1 MTMNEK
7 MMARQHLLDE
17 MERVKSQV
25 KLTPEE
31 RRKEVRRQM
40 YVALKAME
48 MERRQRVALEDM
60 EKCKR
65 DREERERVAESLRR
79 KREKVEEERM
89 RQEVLKKQK
98 QEQLKKEK
106 LQWESV
112 MMVEEDVKRPRYTG
126 SALKKEPE
134 RKGEELCHVPTV
146 GDKAQPESLT
156 SDLKSAELKKETLYN
171 NWVGEEKVQP
181 NSSVYRLFAAKP
193 GPKPEE
199 RPKTATSNGTLQ
211 WMQDRLKVGHWVDKY
226 RDHREKKSEKRKVK
240 VEEQYTRWTSYK
252 SSQMS
257 HFSQLN
263 DCYTGGFATSRNSIL
278 KSTY

>member
-1 MTMNEK
+1 MTMNKK

-89 RQEVLKKQK
+89 RQEVLEKQK

-112 MMVEEDVKRPRYTG
+112 MMVEEEDVKRPRYTG

-199 RPKTATSNGTLQ
+199 KTKTT
-211 WMQDRLKVGHWVDKY
+211 
-226 RDHREKKSEKRKVK
+226 DHREKKSEKHKVK
-240 VEEQYTRWTSYK
+240 VEEQYTRWSSYK
-252 SSQMS
+252 SSHMS
-257 HFSQLN
+257 QFSQLN

-278 KSTY
+278 KSTF